1 MADNIRQLNLEGQK
15 KLAEAG
21 IHDAVFDARSLLSFV
36 LEIPFSQMPLHYA
49 DHVTDEQQAEYG
61 MVLEK
66 RISGVPLQYITCEQE
81 FMGLGFYVDERV
93 LIPRLDTEILAEEA
107 VRYVK
112 EILRTYLLGQSPHGP
127 AEICPG
133 RVNVLDL
140 CCGSGAIGLSVKV
153 LSEDMSQM
161 GDKVIPEDPSQI
173 GDDAV
178 NRRDRADVSRQKY
191 VNLTLSDIS
200 PDALCVARKNAGAL
214 GVVDDVEIIRSDL
227 FEAIDEGT
235 GEAIDEGVGET
246 DGEEISREGFDLI
259 VSNPPYIRSD
269 VIETLDTEVRDHEP
283 MLALDGGA
291 DGLNIYRRIIEEAPD
306 HLKAGGV
313 LMMEIGA
320 DQAEDVAGLIEE
332 TGKYV
337 ETQIKKDL
345 AGLDRVVITKVQ

>member
-21 IHDAVFDARSLLSFV
+21 IHDAVFDARALLSFV

-61 MVLEK
+61 KVLEK
-66 RISGVPLQYITCEQE
+66 RISGVPLQYITGEQE
-81 FMGLGFYVDERV
+81 FMGLDFYVDERV

-112 EILRTYLLGQSPHGP
+112 ELYRTSLSDQSPHGP

-133 RVNVLDL
+133 GVNVLDL

-153 LSEDMSQM
+153 LSEGMSQM
-161 GDKVIPEDPSQI
+161 GDKDISEDASQI
-173 GDDAV
+173 DDDAV
-178 NRRDRADVSRQKY
+178 NKRDRADVRRQKY

-200 PDALCVARKNAGAL
+200 PDALCVARRNAEAL
-214 GVVDDVEIIRSDL
+214 GVIDDVKIIKSDL
-227 FEAIDEGT
+227 FEAV
-235 GEAIDEGVGET
+235 DEGVGEAN
-246 DGEEISREGFDLI
+246 GEEISREDFDLI

-291 DGLNIYRRIIEEAPD
+291 DGLDVYRRIIEEAPD
-306 HLKAGGV
+306 HMKAGGV

-320 DQAEDVAGLIEE
+320 DQAEDVAGLIEK

-345 AGLDRVVITKVQ
+345 AGLDRLVITKVQ

>member
-21 IHDAVFDARSLLSFV
+21 IHDAVFDARALLSFV

-49 DHVTDEQQAEYG
+49 DHVTDEQQAEYVE
-61 MVLEK
+61 VLEK
-66 RISGVPLQYITCEQE
+66 RISGVPLQYITGEQE
-81 FMGLGFYVDERV
+81 FMGLDFYVDERV

-112 EILRTYLLGQSPHGP
+112 ELYRTSLSDQSPHGP

-133 RVNVLDL
+133 GVNVLDL
-140 CCGSGAIGLSVKV
+140 CCGSGAIGLSIKV
-153 LSEDMSQM
+153 LSEGMSQM
-161 GDKVIPEDPSQI
+161 GDKDISEDASQI
-173 GDDAV
+173 SDDAV
-178 NRRDRADVSRQKY
+178 NKRDRVDGSRQKY
-191 VNLTLSDIS
+191 VNLILSDIS
-200 PDALCVARKNAGAL
+200 PDALCVARRNAEAL
-214 GVVDDVEIIRSDL
+214 GVIDDVKIIKSDL
-227 FEAIDEGT
+227 FEAIDEGV
-235 GEAIDEGVGET
+235 GEANGEG
-246 DGEEISREGFDLI
+246 ISREDFDLI

-283 MLALDGGA
+283 MLALDGGD
-291 DGLNIYRRIIEEAPD
+291 DGLDIYRRIIEEAPD

-320 DQAEDVAGLIEE
+320 DQAEDVAGLIEK

-345 AGLDRVVITKVQ
+345 AGLDRLVITKVQ

>member
-21 IHDAVFDARSLLSFV
+21 IHDAVFDARALLSFV
-36 LEIPFSQMPLHYA
+36 LKMPFSELPLHYENQ
-49 DHVTDEQQAEYG
+49 VTEKQEIAYCK
-61 MVLEK
+61 VLEK
-66 RISGVPLQYITCEQE
+66 RAGGTPLQYITNEQE
-81 FMGLGFYVDERV
+81 FMGLDFYVDERV
-93 LIPRLDTEILAEEA
+93 LVPRLDTEILAEEA
-107 VRYVK
+107 VSYINDRFRARSSDQN
-112 EILRTYLLGQSPHGP
+112 LHGQPDNIS
-127 AEICPG
+127 
-133 RVNVLDL
+133 VLDL

-153 LSEDMSQM
+153 ISEDA
-161 GDKVIPEDPSQI
+161 SQI

-178 NRRDRADVSRQKY
+178 NKLVTAGDNQKKH
-191 VNLTLSDIS
+191 VQLTLSDIS
-200 PDALCVARKNAGAL
+200 EDALCVARKNAEAL
-214 GVVDDVEIIRSDL
+214 GVIDNVKIIKSDM
-227 FEAIDEGT
+227 FEAIDEW
-235 GEAIDEGVGET
+235 VGEVN
-246 DGEEISREGFDLI
+246 GEEISREDFDLI

-320 DQAEDVAGLIEE
+320 DQTEDVAGLIEK
-332 TGKYV
+332 TGQYV

-345 AGLDRVVITKVQ
+345 AGLDRLVITKVQ

>member
-21 IHDAVFDARSLLSFV
+21 IHDAVFDARALLSFV
-36 LEIPFSQMPLHYA
+36 LKIPFSELPLHYENQ
-49 DHVTDEQQAEYG
+49 VTEKQEIAYCK
-61 MVLEK
+61 VLEK
-66 RISGVPLQYITCEQE
+66 RAGGTPLQYITNEQE
-81 FMGLGFYVDERV
+81 FMGLDFYVDERV
-93 LIPRLDTEILAEEA
+93 LVPRLDTEILAEEA
-107 VRYVK
+107 LSYINDRFRARSSDQN
-112 EILRTYLLGQSPHGP
+112 LHGQPDIIS
-127 AEICPG
+127 
-133 RVNVLDL
+133 VLDL

-153 LSEDMSQM
+153 ISEDA
-161 GDKVIPEDPSQI
+161 SQI

-178 NRRDRADVSRQKY
+178 NKLVTAGDNQTKHVQ
-191 VNLTLSDIS
+191 LTLSDIS
-200 PDALCVARKNAGAL
+200 EDALCVTRKNAEAL
-214 GVVDDVEIIRSDL
+214 GVIDDVKIIKSDM
-227 FEAIDEGT
+227 FEAIDECV
-235 GEAIDEGVGET
+235 GEAN
-246 DGEEISREGFDLI
+246 GEEISREDFDLI

-269 VIETLDTEVRDHEP
+269 VIETLDMEVRDHEP

-291 DGLNIYRRIIEEAPD
+291 DGLNIYRQIIEEAPD

-332 TGKYV
+332 TGKYN